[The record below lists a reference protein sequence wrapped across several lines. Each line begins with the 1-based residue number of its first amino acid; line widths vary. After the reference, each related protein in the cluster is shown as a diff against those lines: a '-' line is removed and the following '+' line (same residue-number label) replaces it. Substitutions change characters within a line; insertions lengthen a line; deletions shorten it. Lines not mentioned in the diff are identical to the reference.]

1 VTAPF
6 LFEDLPRVALA
17 VLVGGL
23 VLRWLL
29 LARRPLA
36 GNTAAPAPD
45 WRRFGRVGGLALA
58 LVVLAHLVALVAPQA
73 LAVITRSRLRLYLLE
88 GGGYLVGLVAALAWG
103 RAMVRHLRTE
113 GPTLAGVA
121 DSALLALVAVALV
134 SGLVTAV
141 LYRWASLW
149 GAARSRLLRLKQPK
163 YAFGALVGIGYFYFF
178 FIRPRG
184 ITGPRGPNGG
194 ALPDVPAEA
203 LVVIVG
209 VAALALFLIALISW
223 FVPRQAALAF
233 SEAEIAFLFP
243 APVSRRMLIH
253 YRILSSQFR
262 LVFTAIIFTLV
273 FRRGITFT
281 HAVGWWVILATLN
294 LHFTGS
300 SFVTTRLLNRTLTPP
315 PRRNAIL
322 VIAALVAI
330 ALVAW
335 GWFTVAAPTMS
346 DLRSGGTIAHY
357 LRMQL
362 DRGPLPW
369 LLAIPRITLA
379 PYFATSAH
387 AFVLAIGPALLVLAI
402 HYFWVLQSEVS
413 FEEASISRAEK
424 RAARVRAIQQG
435 DWRNQ
440 GQTLKPQRPPFNL
453 ASTGRPEVAFLWKNL
468 LATSALFRPVSLLLS
483 AIVVFAVGSW
493 LGHRAATS

>member
-149 GAARSRLLRLKQPK
+149 GAATLTPYVRSLGRSRPLGVLAAPMPFSVQVH
-163 YAFGALVGIGYFYFF
+163 LVSTF
-178 FIRPRG
+178 
-184 ITGPRGPNGG
+184 
-194 ALPDVPAEA
+194 
-203 LVVIVG
+203 
-209 VAALALFLIALISW
+209 AALAVFPFSRLAAVLI
-223 FVPRQAALAF
+223 VPLHRAAGLLLTGLGWPLKALA
-233 SEAEIAFLFP
+233 
-243 APVSRRMLIH
+243 
-253 YRILSSQFR
+253 
-262 LVFTAIIFTLV
+262 
-273 FRRGITFT
+273 
-281 HAVGWWVILATLN
+281 
-294 LHFTGS
+294 
-300 SFVTTRLLNRTLTPP
+300 
-315 PRRNAIL
+315 
-322 VIAALVAI
+322 
-330 ALVAW
+330 
-335 GWFTVAAPTMS
+335 
-346 DLRSGGTIAHY
+346 
-357 LRMQL
+357 
-362 DRGPLPW
+362 
-369 LLAIPRITLA
+369 
-379 PYFATSAH
+379 
-387 AFVLAIGPALLVLAI
+387 
-402 HYFWVLQSEVS
+402 
-413 FEEASISRAEK
+413 
-424 RAARVRAIQQG
+424 RAARP
-435 DWRNQ
+435 W
-440 GQTLKPQRPPFNL
+440 L
-453 ASTGRPEVAFLWKNL
+453 ARHNPAAWIWPEEE
-468 LATSALFRPVSLLLS
+468 
-483 AIVVFAVGSW
+483 
-493 LGHRAATS
+493 